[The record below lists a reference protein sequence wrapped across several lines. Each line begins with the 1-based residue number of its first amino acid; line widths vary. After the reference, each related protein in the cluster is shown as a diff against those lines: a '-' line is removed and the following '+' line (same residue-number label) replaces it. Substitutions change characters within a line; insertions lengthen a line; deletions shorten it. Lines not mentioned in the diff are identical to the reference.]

1 MSHVQAAVRHT
12 LRRIGRAVLYGLAAI
27 YFIIDL
33 AFLSFIRPLRHRLL
47 GSGRL
52 HAWIGGLNRYVA
64 LSLVLV
70 PLAILE
76 PVKPVAFYL
85 TAKGHVLSG
94 GAVLILGEIIKV
106 TLVEQAI
113 EITKPKLM
121 SFRWFAWAYG
131 QWEAVID
138 RLRAID
144 AWQAIRRQF
153 HAIVARVRRIKA
165 QMETR

>member
-1 MSHVQAAVRHT
+1 MSRLQAIVRRT
-12 LRRIGRAVLYGLAAI
+12 LRRIGGAVLYGLAAA

-33 AFLSFIRPLRHRLL
+33 AFLSFIRPLRRRLL

-52 HAWIGGLNRYVA
+52 HAWIEGLNRYVA

-106 TLVEQAI
+106 SLVEQVI
-113 EITKPKLM
+113 EITKPKLL
-121 SFRWFAWAYG
+121 SFHWFAWMYSR
-131 QWEAVID
+131 WEAVLE
-138 RLRAID
+138 RLHSIR
-144 AWQAIRRQF
+144 AWQAIKRQVKSM
-153 HAIVARVRRIKA
+153 VARVR
-165 QMETR
+165 QMKSDMEMR